1 MSKTLILSP
10 EARAEFDSSYDF
22 YESRQE
28 GLGEAFADSVNAV
41 FKRIEVSP
49 QCHRCVVNDI
59 RRAVVSKFPYCVYYR
74 EYRPGDRCFPHQTR
88 PQYLEAAIV
97 NVDWRLRVDLC
108 P

>member
-74 EYRPGDRCFPHQTR
+74 EESDT
-88 PQYLEAAIV
+88 V
-97 NVDWRLRVDLC
+97 RVIAVFHTKRD
-108 P
+108 PNIWKRRS